1 MSETSSDPG
10 VKGFLSRHRIVVICL
25 GLVLVT
31 AGLYWPVTR
40 HDFINVDDPRFVTE
54 NAQVRAGLTWPG
66 VVWAFHSV
74 YTEAWQP
81 MTWCSHMLDCQMYGL
96 NAGGHHLTSLLWH
109 LANTV
114 LLFLWLNDLTKA
126 TWRSGFVAALF
137 AWHPLHVE
145 SVAWVCER
153 KDVLSAFFWLAA
165 LLAYTR
171 YVRKPGVMAYVLVL
185 VLFELGLMSKP
196 MLVTLPCVL
205 LLLDFWPFNR
215 WQLDFAQAS
224 SGTKLIAGLLDK
236 SHRRKTGWLVAEK
249 LPFFA
254 LALGLILIT
263 LSAQKAG
270 GSLGSL
276 SGYPLPIRLG
286 NALVSYFMYLTTT
299 FWPSGLAYF
308 YPYSFELPLA
318 SVIGGALLLAV
329 WTVCVFLRVRQ
340 QPGLLVGWFWFVGAL
355 VPTIGV
361 VQFCIQ
367 ARADRYTYIPSIGLF
382 LVVVWGACEL
392 AERWTGLKKYLPVA
406 GGLALAGCVAVSSI
420 QITYW
425 QNSLTLSR
433 HAIAVT
439 EGNYVAFESLGRTI
453 SAMGQPEHAIPFF
466 ADASRLAPSWPQGQF
481 NYGLTLSQLGQTN
494 DAIDHLRAAVKL
506 VPGYAPG
513 RTCLGQALL
522 KFGRTDEA
530 IQEFAEAAR
539 LDPQSAEAQLQWGT
553 ALTREN
559 QPAEAADHLRAA
571 LRLAPGLAAAKTAL
585 EQILSSHPDLK

>member
-1 MSETSSDPG
+1 
-10 VKGFLSRHRIVVICL
+10 
-25 GLVLVT
+25 
-31 AGLYWPVTR
+31 
-40 HDFINVDDPRFVTE
+40 
-54 NAQVRAGLTWPG
+54 
-66 VVWAFHSV
+66 
-74 YTEAWQP
+74 
-81 MTWCSHMLDCQMYGL
+81 
-96 NAGGHHLTSLLWH
+96 
-109 LANTV
+109 
-114 LLFLWLNDLTKA
+114 
-126 TWRSGFVAALF
+126 
-137 AWHPLHVE
+137 
-145 SVAWVCER
+145 
-153 KDVLSAFFWLAA
+153 
-165 LLAYTR
+165 
-171 YVRKPGVMAYVLVL
+171 
-185 VLFELGLMSKP
+185 
-196 MLVTLPCVL
+196 
-205 LLLDFWPFNR
+205 
-215 WQLDFAQAS
+215 
-224 SGTKLIAGLLDK
+224 
-236 SHRRKTGWLVAEK
+236 
-249 LPFFA
+249 
-254 LALGLILIT
+254 
-263 LSAQKAG
+263 
-270 GSLGSL
+270 
-276 SGYPLPIRLG
+276 LG

-318 SVIGGALLLAV
+318 QVIGGALLLVV

-340 QPGLLVGWFWFVGAL
+340 QPGLLVGWLWFVGTL

-559 QPAEAADHLRAA
+559 HPAEAADHLRAA